1 MPATKENDMD
11 YRSSVSARAKRAIL
25 LSGLALAGITV
36 AARPAQAIT
45 GGTTTVKV
53 VSFELRIYDPAAY
66 DHTLSIQDDGPNSVW
81 IGDVTGSVIVG
92 AGCTPKTISSV
103 AGATCPKSGFGLLR
117 VTYIGGDDDIFDWRI
132 QLPARTVIANLGA
145 GADYFFAVWNNVN
158 PTEVYGGFGND
169 MMVGSK
175 SNDKFY
181 GGDNDD
187 NLDGS
192 QVSGAQVA
200 DTLDG
205 GVGNDTITSKNGMG
219 SDSVVCGLGTDSAS
233 TDLSDTATGCET
245 VTH

>member
-1 MPATKENDMD
+1 MECLSN
-11 YRSSVSARAKRAIL
+11 VSARAKRAML
-25 LSGLALAGITV
+25 LSGLVLAGATV
-36 AARPAQAIT
+36 AATPAQAVP
-45 GGTTTVKV
+45 GGTTTVRV
-53 VSFELRIYDPAAY
+53 VSFELRISDPNAY
-66 DHTLSIQDDGPNSVW
+66 DHNLSIQDDGPNAVW
-81 IGDVTGSVIVG
+81 VGDVAGSVVVG
-92 AGCTPKTISSV
+92 AGCTAKTISGV
-103 AGATCPKSGFGLLR
+103 AGARCLKSGFGLLR
-117 VTYIGGDDDIFDWRI
+117 VTYIGGDDDIFDWRV
-132 QLPARTVIANLGA
+132 QLPARTLIANLGA

-158 PTEVYGGFGND
+158 PTEVYGGFGD
-169 MMVGSK
+169 DVMVGSK

-181 GGDNDD
+181 GGDNND